1 MAWRDA
7 ITTAG
12 KTRQKHSM
20 TSGESIA
27 ATGLATGE
35 LALQAAD
42 GRLVYKNSAGT
53 LTGFPGSDDIHSI
66 VALTQAEYDA
76 LTPDANTLYV
86 IT

>member
-7 ITTAG
+7 ITIAG
-12 KTRQKHSM
+12 KARQKHSM

-42 GRLVYKNSAGT
+42 GRLIYKDASGAVQ
-53 LTGFPGSDDIHSI
+53 GFPGGDGINKI

-76 LTPDANTLYV
+76 LTPDATTLYV